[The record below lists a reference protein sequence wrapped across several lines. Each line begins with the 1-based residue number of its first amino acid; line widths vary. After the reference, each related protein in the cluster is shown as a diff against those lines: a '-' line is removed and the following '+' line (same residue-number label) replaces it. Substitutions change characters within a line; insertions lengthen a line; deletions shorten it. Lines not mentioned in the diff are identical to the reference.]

1 MRISIFLILSFT
13 TLTAQANIPLI
24 EKIEW
29 ALGEEEVHPD
39 IFNPFDSVKSSV
51 PFRSSYWVK
60 VSFSV
65 PREDD
70 YVLTGGNLYMRDLQF
85 YDGYFQW
92 LSSGN
97 YHEMHLQKGN
107 YTIHVFYPFG
117 DYQNKNFAPLKLIK
131 SSIFFKDKLAQ
142 EVNHKV
148 FLGVL
153 LFLCLLSISFFFM
166 RKATDWLYFHYAL
179 YLFSIIYFFAY
190 QHGILGSFWP
200 IFNQAPPY
208 LMWVSSVSLTLS
220 YLYFAQTFLDM
231 RKTDQALFK
240 IIQFAKYFI
249 ASLVV
254 IEVIG
259 FFVSYDVQ
267 HNIFYKSIVLLV
279 QATLIPVAIVR
290 VYRLK
295 TTLSWI
301 LFFGIIVLGLATLG
315 AQLAATFKWAD
326 ETNYYIQIALL
337 LEVFI
342 FSVGI
347 GIRMWIIEEEK
358 RNTQL
363 SLLKQMEQ
371 NVAIQQEYT
380 FELETK
386 VKERTV
392 DLFNKNEEKALLLK
406 EIHHRVKNN
415 LQTIASLLSIQLRRL
430 KSVPAKLAIED
441 SMNRVKVMG
450 LIHKFLYQKD
460 SFSSIDLKEYINQLL
475 NMLIDASNV
484 PKKIRQHVEI
494 DSIEIDIDRAINI
507 GLILN
512 ELVANSIKHA
522 LLHLDDPTLVLNIKH
537 KGEEVFLTFSDN
549 GSLKDIDVL
558 SNSEGFGWKLINSL
572 VGGLEGKIEF
582 ESKEGFVVRI
592 QFPYNSPE

>member
-1 MRISIFLILSFT
+1 MRFSIFLILSFA
-13 TLTAQANIPLI
+13 TLTAQANIPII
-24 EKIEW
+24 EKVEW
-29 ALGEEEVHPD
+29 VLGEEGVHPD
-39 IFNPFDSVKSSV
+39 VLNPFDSVKSSV

-60 VSFSV
+60 VNFSV

-70 YVLTGGNLYMRDLQF
+70 YVLSGGNLYIRDLQF

-97 YHEMHLQKGN
+97 YHEMHLKEGS
-107 YTIHVFYPFG
+107 YTIFIFYPFG
-117 DYQNKNFAPLKLIK
+117 DYQNKYLVSLKLIK
-131 SSIFFKDKLAQ
+131 SSLFFKGKLAQ
-142 EVNHKV
+142 EVNHRV
-148 FLGVL
+148 FLAVL
-153 LFLCLLSISFFFM
+153 LFLFLLSMAFFFI

-179 YLFSIIYFFAY
+179 YLFSIIYFFSY
-190 QHGILGSFWP
+190 QYGILGSFWP
-200 IFNQAPPY
+200 IFNQVSPY
-208 LMWVSSVSLTLS
+208 LIWVSSVSLTLS
-220 YLYFAQTFLDM
+220 YIYFAQTFLDL
-231 RKTDQALFK
+231 RKTDPLVFK
-240 IIQFAKYFI
+240 IIQFGKYFI
-249 ASLVV
+249 LLVV
-254 IEVIG
+254 IADLLG
-259 FFVSYDVQ
+259 FIFGYDVQ
-267 HNIFYKSIVLLV
+267 HNFVYKAIIVLV
-279 QATLIPVAIVR
+279 QITLIPIIL
-290 VYRLK
+290 YRIYKLK

-301 LFFGIIVLGLATLG
+301 LFFGALILGFATISG
-315 AQLAATFKWAD
+315 QVASVIKATD
-326 ETNYYIQIALL
+326 ETNLYIQIALL

-347 GIRMWIIEEEK
+347 GIRIWIIEEEK
-358 RNTQL
+358 RKTQL

-392 DLFNKNEEKALLLK
+392 DLFNKNEEKDLLLK

-430 KSVPAKLAIED
+430 KSEPAKLAIED

-460 SFSSIDLKEYINQLL
+460 SFSSIDLNEYINQLL

-484 PKKIRQHVEI
+484 PKKITQHVEI
-494 DSIEIDIDRAINI
+494 DSIKIDIDRAINI

-512 ELVANSIKHA
+512 ELVTNSIKHA
-522 LLHLDDPTLVLNIKH
+522 FLHLDDPILILKIH
-537 KGEEVFLTFSDN
+537 HIGDEVFLIFSDN

-558 SNSEGFGWKLINSL
+558 SNSKGFGWKLINSL
-572 VGGLEGKIEF
+572 VGGLEGEIEY
-582 ESKEGFVVRI
+582 ESKEGFEVKI
-592 QFPYNSPE
+592 KFPYNSPD